1 LELAPDLHA
10 AMAATGLAYL
20 GPKQRDASGRKF
32 IQPQKLQQ
40 AMQQFEQAL
49 QGDSELPEAHF
60 GLGEVARIKG
70 DLTSAEIS
78 YRRAIRSN
86 GSYGAAHYRLGSILA
101 RQGKP
106 EQAIEHFRSALEIAP
121 NFSEARVSLQ
131 RLLSKQMEEAHTGL
145 LVP

>member
-1 LELAPDLHA
+1 
-10 AMAATGLAYL
+10 M
-20 GPKQRDASGRKF
+20 
-32 IQPQKLQQ
+32 
-40 AMQQFEQAL
+40 
-49 QGDSELPEAHF
+49 
-60 GLGEVARIKG
+60 
-70 DLTSAEIS
+70 TSAEIS